1 VSIEAHN
8 FMKFSP
14 YNTINDVSHHEFTLM
29 FGHIQADMRDVAF
42 YFRKKSGIPKLT
54 DSGLADVLL
63 GGHGL
68 TVRILLLIFPSPT
81 ALQATVHL
89 VSADKDKSSV
99 FKVKSVHVKVD
110 SLKFSIRD
118 SKHDILYKT
127 LRPLATAL
135 IKKQIQRAVADA
147 ITTGMEYVDGQLVAV
162 RDRVSE
168 ARASSD
174 SSSADILRSTFRG
187 KTEDGEG
194 SVGARS
200 VERRSQFKVVAKRDS
215 ALLPEYGHPSG
226 WATKAQERAEAAA
239 SGESWHSDAC
249 VSTPSIAMSSIDQ
262 GYPGSQLSDVSPRLE
277 DFELYYSLYYQ
288 SYDLRSFHVCRLSLM
303 YHFVMENYFCQ

>member
-1 VSIEAHN
+1 MDIRKVILPSIVDRVGHVPIPRIEYTDESLDLVVENLTLQGRNLFPNIVSFEAHN

-14 YNTINDVSHHEFTLM
+14 YNTINDISHHEFTLT

-54 DSGLADVLL
+54 DSGLADVVL

-68 TVRILLLIFPSPT
+68 T
-81 ALQATVHL
+81 ATVHL

-99 FKVKSVHVKVD
+99 FKVKSVRVKVD

-135 IKKQIQRAVADA
+135 VKKQIQKAVTDA

-162 RDRVSE
+162 RDRANE
-168 ARASSD
+168 ARTSPD
-174 SSSADILRSTFRG
+174 STSADVLRAAFQVG
-187 KTEDGEG
+187 KEDGDETG
-194 SVGARS
+194 SARS
-200 VERRSQFKVVAKRDS
+200 AERKSQFKVVAKRNS
-215 ALLPEYGHPSG
+215 SIMPEHGHPSG
-226 WATKAQERAEAAA
+226 WATKAQDRAEAAGT
-239 SGESWHSDAC
+239 GESWHSDAFM
-249 VSTPSIAMSSIDQ
+249 II
-262 GYPGSQLSDVSPRLE
+262 
-277 DFELYYSLYYQ
+277 
-288 SYDLRSFHVCRLSLM
+288 
-303 YHFVMENYFCQ
+303 